1 MQEMYGKTDLEK
13 FVFFIKEFKENLSQ
27 YKRVVIR
34 IDFPDKHHNSL
45 DYVRLTVIGR
55 MILLFVFVF
64 IIVMIKSLLG

>member
-1 MQEMYGKTDLEK
+1 MEEMYGKTDLEK

-45 DYVRLTVIGR
+45 DYEGR
-55 MILLFVFVF
+55 KAIKKYIDADHKKIISVFF
-64 IIVMIKSLLG
+64 FKN